1 MSDNRQVNAEYIA
14 RINLAMDYLE
24 THLDQPLTLA
34 HIADVAGFSRFHFH
48 RIFASLT
55 GETLFDCIQRLRLE
69 KSAAQLV
76 LNPDLPVTEIALHC
90 GFSSSSAFARGFR
103 ARYGISATA
112 WRKQAQAAATGAAPA
127 SLEDSYR
134 NQSQTNRNRSQVLSN
149 MGKVSNGTSRYSDD
163 ARQNQT
169 WRLTMNQTAPVVEV
183 KELPEM
189 TLAYVRYTGPY
200 KGDSELFARLH
211 ERLYRYAGPRG
222 LLQFPQTQSITVYHD
237 SPEITDENQLRI
249 SVCITVPADTEVSG
263 EVGKMTLPGGKYAL
277 ARFELDKDGF
287 QEAWGWV
294 YGEWLPASGYTADDR
309 LGFEWYHNTPEDS
322 AEGRYILDICIP
334 VKVL

>member
-48 RIFASLT
+48 RIFASIT
-55 GETLFDCIQRLRLE
+55 NETLFDCIQRLRLE
-69 KSAAQLV
+69 KSAAHLV
-76 LNPDLPVTEIALHC
+76 LNPDLPITEIALLC

-103 ARYGISATA
+103 ARYGMSATA
-112 WRKQAQAAATGAAPA
+112 WRKQAQVATAGGTTTNRD
-127 SLEDSYR
+127 DSCR
-134 NQSQTNRNRSQVLSN
+134 NPSQTNRNLSQAESK
-149 MGKVSNGTSRYSDD
+149 MGKVAAGSSRYSDD
-163 ARQNQT
+163 VRQNQT
-169 WRLTMNQTAPVVEV
+169 WRLTMNQTVPVVEV

-200 KGDSELFARLH
+200 KGDAELFAGLH

-222 LLQFPQTQSITVYHD
+222 LVNPQTQSITIYHD
-237 SPEITDENQLRI
+237 SPEITAENQLRV
-249 SVCITVPADTEVSG
+249 SVCITVPANTEVSG

-287 QEAWGWV
+287 QEAWSWV

-322 AEGRYILDICIP
+322 AAGRYILDICIP

>member
-24 THLDQPLTLA
+24 AHLDQPLTLA

-48 RIFASLT
+48 RIFAAAT

-69 KSAAQLV
+69 KSASQLV
-76 LNPDLPVTEIALHC
+76 LNPDVPVTEIALLC

-103 ARYGISATA
+103 ARFGISATA
-112 WRKQAQAAATGAAPA
+112 WRKQTQTTDLYGKTGCP
-127 SLEDSYR
+127 EDGYR
-134 NQSQTNRNRSQVLSN
+134 NLGQTNRNLSQVKSK
-149 MGKVSNGTSRYSDD
+149 MGKEWDEASRYSGY

-200 KGDSELFARLH
+200 KGDTELFDRLY
-211 ERLYRYAGPRG
+211 ERLYRFAGPRG
-222 LLQFPQTQSITVYHD
+222 LVNPQAQSITVYHD
-237 SPEITDENQLRI
+237 SPEITAENQLRV
-249 SVCITVPADTEVSG
+249 SVGITVPPDTEVSG

-287 QEAWGWV
+287 SEAWGWV
-294 YGEWLPASGYTADDR
+294 YGEWLPNSGYTADDR
-309 LGFEWYHNTPEDS
+309 LGFEWYHNTPEDN
-322 AEGRYILDICIP
+322 AAGRFILDICIP

>member
-1 MSDNRQVNAEYIA
+1 MSDNRQVNAEYTA

-48 RIFASLT
+48 RIFASIT

-69 KSAAQLV
+69 KSAVHL
-76 LNPDLPVTEIALHC
+76 LLHPDVPVTEIALLC
-90 GFSSSSAFARGFR
+90 GFSSPSAFARGFR
-103 ARYGISATA
+103 ARYGLSATA
-112 WRKQAQAAATGAAPA
+112 WRKQAGTAAADGRTGCP
-127 SLEDSYR
+127 EDSCR
-134 NQSQTNRNRSQVLSN
+134 KHSQTNSNLSQVQSK
-149 MGKVSNGTSRYSDD
+149 MGKVSNKAFRYSGY
-163 ARQNQT
+163 ARQFQT

-200 KGDSELFARLH
+200 KGDTELFDGLY
-211 ERLYRYAGPRG
+211 ERLYRFAGPRG
-222 LLQFPQTQSITVYHD
+222 LVNPQAQSITVYHD
-237 SPEITDENQLRI
+237 SPEITAENQLRV
-249 SVCITVPADTEVSG
+249 SVGITVPPDTEVSG

-294 YGEWLPASGYTADDR
+294 YGEWLPGSGYAADDR
-309 LGFEWYHNTPEDS
+309 LGFEWYHNTPEDN
-322 AEGRYILDICIP
+322 AAGRFILDICIP